1 MRGSPQ
7 SLNSPLCTVGSNEE
21 LTSSFEMQQ
30 QEVGSLIQK
39 CWTRAS
45 GCLAKVSP
53 SSQLPLVRGKSFL
66 LDASEKMGV
75 CGSGCYVTSQSRCS
89 CVGSCRRQLSL
100 ALVHFQGCHTAV
112 LAEGKSKVMVFSNLC
127 CPSNSRTAL
136 KSREANVAL
145 LYRVRL
151 FVGFGVWGW
160 FFWSVWFLGYF
171 L

>member
-1 MRGSPQ
+1 MLILRGSPQ

-89 CVGSCRRQLSL
+89 RVGSCRRQLSL

-112 LAEGKSKVMVFSNLC
+112 LAEGKSKVMVFSIPVLPQQFQNC
-127 CPSNSRTAL
+127 F
-136 KSREANVAL
+136 KI
-145 LYRVRL
+145 
-151 FVGFGVWGW
+151 
-160 FFWSVWFLGYF
+160 
-171 L
+171 

>member
-1 MRGSPQ
+1 MWIFPAAAIVIPCLSAVVSGYGECLFLRGSPQ

-112 LAEGKSKVMVFSNLC
+112 LAEGKSKVMVFSIPVL
-127 CPSNSRTAL
+127 PWPIP
-136 KSREANVAL
+136 EL
-145 LYRVRL
+145 L
-151 FVGFGVWGW
+151 
-160 FFWSVWFLGYF
+160 
-171 L
+171 